1 MSSFALASEAK
12 SASILTEKTIA
23 REPLVLVQPKLFTMH
38 IASAIEQLDV
48 PIRRH
53 S

>member
-23 REPLVLVQPKLFTMH
+23 REPMVLVQPKLFSMH

>member
-12 SASILTEKTIA
+12 SASISFEKTIA
-23 REPLVLVQPKLFTMH
+23 REPLVLVQPKLFSMH

-53 S
+53 A

>member
-23 REPLVLVQPKLFTMH
+23 REPLVLVQPKLFSMH